1 MTHPS
6 VIEFY
11 EDMASDCIVVRN
23 METGEVKK
31 ISRLSIEM
39 GKTVPLSCTPVFPMR
54 DVKKQLETTDNAS
67 SQ

>member
-6 VIEFY
+6 GIEVY
-11 EDMASDCIVVRN
+11 EDPASDCTIVHN
-23 METGEVKK
+23 TDTGEFRK

-39 GKTVPLSCTPVFPMR
+39 GKIVPLSCAPVFPMR
-54 DVKKQLETTDNAS
+54 DVKKPLETTDNAS